1 MVVLFSSRSEV
12 DGCASGSVG
21 RTICGVHYLEGEQT
35 RRGRVDVLT
44 KLGIS
49 VGVGNGVLVTDQVVV
64 SAIIS
69 VVDNIL
75 GVEIVGVVEVV
86 YEIFLLL
93 CFLTD
98 SVYIG

>member
-1 MVVLFSSRSEV
+1 M
-12 DGCASGSVG
+12 
-21 RTICGVHYLEGEQT
+21 
-35 RRGRVDVLT
+35 
-44 KLGIS
+44 GIKVS
-49 VGVGNGVLVTDQVVV
+49 VGNGVLVTDQVVV

-69 VVDNIL
+69 VVNNIL

>member
-1 MVVLFSSRSEV
+1 M
-12 DGCASGSVG
+12 
-21 RTICGVHYLEGEQT
+21 
-35 RRGRVDVLT
+35 
-44 KLGIS
+44 GIKM
-49 VGVGNGVLVTDQVVV
+49 GVGNGVLITDQVVV

>member
-1 MVVLFSSRSEV
+1 M
-12 DGCASGSVG
+12 
-21 RTICGVHYLEGEQT
+21 
-35 RRGRVDVLT
+35 
-44 KLGIS
+44 GIKM
-49 VGVGNGVLVTDQVVV
+49 GVGNGVLVTDQVVV

-75 GVEIVGVVEVV
+75 GVEIVGVVKVV

>member
-1 MVVLFSSRSEV
+1 M
-12 DGCASGSVG
+12 
-21 RTICGVHYLEGEQT
+21 
-35 RRGRVDVLT
+35 
-44 KLGIS
+44 GINVS
-49 VGVGNGVLVTDQVVV
+49 VGNGVLVTDQVVV

-69 VVDNIL
+69 VVNNIL

>member
-1 MVVLFSSRSEV
+1 M
-12 DGCASGSVG
+12 
-21 RTICGVHYLEGEQT
+21 
-35 RRGRVDVLT
+35 
-44 KLGIS
+44 GIKM
-49 VGVGNGVLVTDQVVV
+49 GVGNGVLVTDQVVV

>member
-1 MVVLFSSRSEV
+1 M
-12 DGCASGSVG
+12 
-21 RTICGVHYLEGEQT
+21 
-35 RRGRVDVLT
+35 
-44 KLGIS
+44 GIS
-49 VGVGNGVLVTDQVVV
+49 VSVGNGVLVTDQVVV

>member
-1 MVVLFSSRSEV
+1 M
-12 DGCASGSVG
+12 
-21 RTICGVHYLEGEQT
+21 
-35 RRGRVDVLT
+35 
-44 KLGIS
+44 
-49 VGVGNGVLVTDQVVV
+49 GVGNGVLITDQVVV